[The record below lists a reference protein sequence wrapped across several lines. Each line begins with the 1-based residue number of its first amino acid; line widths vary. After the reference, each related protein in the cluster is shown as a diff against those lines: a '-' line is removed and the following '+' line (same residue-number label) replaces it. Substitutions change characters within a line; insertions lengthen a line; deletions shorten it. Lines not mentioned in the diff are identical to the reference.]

1 MLKFFLITF
10 LVFYLLFRFGGFLF
24 RLLFGISNTRSQ
36 TYSEGHTRSRTGN
49 PKDDINIDYIPKDK
63 KDSSG
68 KYRGGDYIDYE
79 EVK

>member
-24 RLLFGISNTRSQ
+24 RLLFGISSPKSRS
-36 TYSEGHTRSRTGN
+36 YSESNGKSRSGN
-49 PKDDINIDYIPKDK
+49 TKEDVNIDYIPKDK
-63 KDSSG
+63 RDSNG